1 MRVYPK
7 FSHTSRSHIFQLLSI
22 RSNFKIFRL
31 SDGYILYKS
40 IQGHPL
46 LICLCQ
52 LEFLSKLCF
61 LTWTIPCRELIFP
74 IAFRGGVYPDNH
86 REWTWV
92 WLKKKKNSEESYV
105 LLEETRKEGVLFF
118 LYNNFTNLPSMV
130 IRKQI
135 LSECHQILPATS

>member
-31 SDGYILYKS
+31 SDAYILYKS

-46 LICLCQ
+46 WICLCQ

-74 IAFRGGVYPDNH
+74 IAFWGRSLSWWSQRMDLSVI
-86 REWTWV
+86 
-92 WLKKKKNSEESYV
+92 KKKKNSEESYV

>member
-31 SDGYILYKS
+31 SDAYILYKS

-46 LICLCQ
+46 WICLCQ

-74 IAFRGGVYPDNH
+74 IAFRGGVYPDDH

-92 WLKKKKNSEESYV
+92 WLKKKKIQRKVRYYWKKHVRKVYYFSCITISQIF
-105 LLEETRKEGVLFF
+105 LLW
-118 LYNNFTNLPSMV
+118 
-130 IRKQI
+130 
-135 LSECHQILPATS
+135 